1 MNFNTDYIN
10 TDNIILEPVWDGIPG
25 FCVDARDFYQI
36 SITAYNS
43 FVKVNNFEFYMGS
56 RATKELYKLINKYI
70 QNNKTMVYEHKNQV
84 YNNDTLFLQI
94 KSPDVHGHVIINL
107 KLENSNDNGNKNY
120 AELFIETE
128 LGLLENFGKNILSLI
143 KGNIR
148 YKISLN
154 KELDWNHKY

>member
-1 MNFNTDYIN
+1 M
-10 TDNIILEPVWDGIPG
+10 
-25 FCVDARDFYQI
+25 
-36 SITAYNS
+36 
-43 FVKVNNFEFYMGS
+43 
-56 RATKELYKLINKYI
+56 
-70 QNNKTMVYEHKNQV
+70 
-84 YNNDTLFLQI
+84 QI

-154 KELDWNHKY
+154 KELD